1 MRNLERDL
9 EKLEARLKEA
19 ENAGLKEA
27 QNEQVKQKEIN
38 KKGEIKISTKQK
50 AI

>member
-9 EKLEARLKEA
+9 EKLEAR
-19 ENAGLKEA
+19 LKEA